1 MNDALRTNAFVRF
14 EPETIAC
21 ACIYLAARVLQVRA
35 LELLFHFI
43 TCLHPWIYLSIF
55 ILSISFSLHV
65 FVFPQF
71 PLPSKPH
78 WYLLFGATKESI
90 KEICISTMK
99 LYSREK
105 VT

>member
-1 MNDALRTNAFVRF
+1 MMPSEPMRLCGLNLRPLRVPVFTSLLECYRYVLDF
-14 EPETIAC
+14 
-21 ACIYLAARVLQVRA
+21 IYLHC
-35 LELLFHFI
+35 FYFFI
-43 TCLHPWIYLSIF
+43 
-55 ILSISFSLHV
+55 SLNV
-65 FVFPQF
+65 FVFLQI

-78 WYLLFGATKESI
+78 WYLLFGATKENI